1 MGPQLIQWYFCQL
14 VIKYAI
20 RRDTP
25 CSKADTLLRLR
36 GARSRLRT
44 GGISFSVR
52 LRTGGISFSVLII
65 TKLAGV
71 GKLLR
76 LRGARNHFQEG
87 SIFFYSNLAS

>member
-36 GARSRLRT
+36 GARSRFRT
-44 GGISFSVR
+44 GGIPF
-52 LRTGGISFSVLII
+52 GVLLI
-65 TKLAGV
+65 TKLAEV

-76 LRGARNHFQEG
+76 FAEPKIIFRRGL
-87 SIFFYSNLAS
+87 SFFYLNLAD

>member
-1 MGPQLIQWYFCQL
+1 MGLRLIPWYFCQL

-44 GGISFSVR
+44 GGIPYS
-52 LRTGGISFSVLII
+52 ILII

-76 LRGARNHFQEG
+76 LRGAEVIFRKGLSF
-87 SIFFYSNLAS
+87 SI

>member
-1 MGPQLIQWYFCQL
+1 MGPRLIPWYFCQL

-36 GARSRLRT
+36 GARSRFRT
-44 GGISFSVR
+44 GGIPF
-52 LRTGGISFSVLII
+52 FVLII

-71 GKLLR
+71 GKPLL
-76 LRGARNHFQEG
+76 LRGARNHFPEG
-87 SIFFYSNLAS
+87 SIFFYPNLAS

>member
-1 MGPQLIQWYFCQL
+1 MDPRLIPWYFCQL

-36 GARSRLRT
+36 GARSRFRT
-44 GGISFSVR
+44 GGIPFC
-52 LRTGGISFSVLII
+52 VLII

-71 GKLLR
+71 GKPLL
-76 LRGARNHFQEG
+76 LRGARNHFPEG
-87 SIFFYSNLAS
+87 SIFFYPNLAS

>member
-1 MGPQLIQWYFCQL
+1 MELQLIQWYFCQL
-14 VIKYAI
+14 VIKYVI

-44 GGISFSVR
+44 GGIPF
-52 LRTGGISFSVLII
+52 GVLLI

-76 LRGARNHFQEG
+76 LRGARNHFPEG
-87 SIFFYSNLAS
+87 SIFFYLNLVD

>member
-1 MGPQLIQWYFCQL
+1 MDPRLIQWYFCQL

-36 GARSRLRT
+36 GARSRFRT
-44 GGISFSVR
+44 GGIPF
-52 LRTGGISFSVLII
+52 GVLLI
-65 TKLAGV
+65 TKLAGE

-76 LRGARNHFQEG
+76 LRGAQNHFPEG
-87 SIFFYSNLAS
+87 SIFYLYKFS

>member
-1 MGPQLIQWYFCQL
+1 MGPRLIPWYFCQL

-36 GARSRLRT
+36 GARSRFRT
-44 GGISFSVR
+44 GGIPF
-52 LRTGGISFSVLII
+52 GVLLI

-76 LRGARNHFQEG
+76 LRGARNHFRRG
-87 SIFFYSNLAS
+87 LSFFYLNLVD

>member
-44 GGISFSVR
+44 GGIP
-52 LRTGGISFSVLII
+52 FSVLII

-71 GKLLR
+71 GKLLH
-76 LRGARNHFQEG
+76 LSGARSPFRRG
-87 SIFFYSNLAS
+87 LSFFYLNLVD

>member
-36 GARSRLRT
+36 GARSRFRT
-44 GGISFSVR
+44 GGIP
-52 LRTGGISFSVLII
+52 FSVLII

>member
-1 MGPQLIQWYFCQL
+1 MGPRLIPWYFCQL

-36 GARSRLRT
+36 GARSRFRT
-44 GGISFSVR
+44 GGIPF
-52 LRTGGISFSVLII
+52 GVLLI
-65 TKLAGV
+65 TKLAGE

-76 LRGARNHFQEG
+76 FASRDHFQEG
-87 SIFFYSNLAS
+87 SIFFLSKFS

>member
-44 GGISFSVR
+44 GGIP
-52 LRTGGISFSVLII
+52 FSVLII

-76 LRGARNHFQEG
+76 YVEPDAGCELTEEHSDVWEPHIANPE
-87 SIFFYSNLAS
+87 A

>member
-1 MGPQLIQWYFCQL
+1 MDPRLIQWYFCQL

-36 GARSRLRT
+36 GARSRFRT
-44 GGISFSVR
+44 GGIPF
-52 LRTGGISFSVLII
+52 GVLII

-71 GKLLR
+71 ETLLR
-76 LRGARNHFQEG
+76 LRGARNHFPEG
-87 SIFFYSNLAS
+87 SIFFYPNLAS

>member
-1 MGPQLIQWYFCQL
+1 MGPRLIPWYFCQL

-36 GARSRLRT
+36 GARSRFRS
-44 GGISFSVR
+44 GGIPF
-52 LRTGGISFSVLII
+52 GVLLI
-65 TKLAGV
+65 TRLAGE
-71 GKLLR
+71 GEGTA

-87 SIFFYSNLAS
+87 SIFFYLNLAD

>member
-1 MGPQLIQWYFCQL
+1 MDPRLIQWYFCQL

-36 GARSRLRT
+36 GARSRFRT
-44 GGISFSVR
+44 GGIPF
-52 LRTGGISFSVLII
+52 GVLII

-71 GKLLR
+71 ETLLR
-76 LRGARNHFQEG
+76 LRGARNHFQKG
-87 SIFFYSNLAS
+87 SIFFLSKFS

>member
-36 GARSRLRT
+36 GARSRFRT
-44 GGISFSVR
+44 GGIP
-52 LRTGGISFSVLII
+52 FSVLII
-65 TKLAGV
+65 TKLAGE

-76 LRGARNHFQEG
+76 FAELEI
-87 SIFFYSNLAS
+87 IFRKGLSFFI

>member
-1 MGPQLIQWYFCQL
+1 MDPRLIPWYFCQL

-36 GARSRLRT
+36 GARSRFRT
-44 GGISFSVR
+44 GGIPFC
-52 LRTGGISFSVLII
+52 VLII

-71 GKLLR
+71 GKPLL
-76 LRGARNHFQEG
+76 LRGARNHFPEG
-87 SIFFYSNLAS
+87 SIFFLSKFS

>member
-1 MGPQLIQWYFCQL
+1 MGPRLIPWYFCQL

-36 GARSRLRT
+36 GARSRFRT
-44 GGISFSVR
+44 GGIPF
-52 LRTGGISFSVLII
+52 GVLLI

-76 LRGARNHFQEG
+76 LRGARNRLIGQKVCVKTL
-87 SIFFYSNLAS
+87 ITLDIY

>member
-1 MGPQLIQWYFCQL
+1 MGPRLILWYFCQL

-36 GARSRLRT
+36 GARSRFRT
-44 GGISFSVR
+44 GGILF
-52 LRTGGISFSVLII
+52 GVLLI
-65 TKLAGV
+65 TKLAGE

-76 LRGARNHFQEG
+76 FAELNGSFYGLGGQEVH
-87 SIFFYSNLAS
+87 IP

>member
-1 MGPQLIQWYFCQL
+1 MDPRLIPWYFCQL

-36 GARSRLRT
+36 GARSRFRT
-44 GGISFSVR
+44 GGIPF
-52 LRTGGISFSVLII
+52 GVLLI

-71 GKLLR
+71 GKLLH
-76 LRGARNHFQEG
+76 LSGARSHFRRG
-87 SIFFYSNLAS
+87 LSFFYLNLVD

>member
-1 MGPQLIQWYFCQL
+1 MGPRLIPWYFCQL

-36 GARSRLRT
+36 GARSRFRT
-44 GGISFSVR
+44 GGIPF
-52 LRTGGISFSVLII
+52 GVLLI
-65 TKLAGV
+65 TKLAGE

-76 LRGARNHFQEG
+76 FAEPEIIFRRGL
-87 SIFFYSNLAS
+87 SFFYLNLVD

>member
-1 MGPQLIQWYFCQL
+1 MGPRLIPWYFCQL

-36 GARSRLRT
+36 GARSRFRT
-44 GGISFSVR
+44 GGILF
-52 LRTGGISFSVLII
+52 GVLLI

-71 GKLLR
+71 GKLLLFAEPEIIFR
-76 LRGARNHFQEG
+76 RGL
-87 SIFFYSNLAS
+87 SFFYLNLVD

>member
-36 GARSRLRT
+36 GARSRFRT
-44 GGISFSVR
+44 GGIP
-52 LRTGGISFSVLII
+52 FSVLII
-65 TKLAGV
+65 TKLAGE

-76 LRGARNHFQEG
+76 FAEPKIIFRRGL
-87 SIFFYSNLAS
+87 SFFYLNSVD

>member
-1 MGPQLIQWYFCQL
+1 MGPRLIPWYFCQL

-36 GARSRLRT
+36 GARSRFRT
-44 GGISFSVR
+44 GGIPF
-52 LRTGGISFSVLII
+52 GVLLI

-71 GKLLR
+71 GKLLLFAEPEIIFR
-76 LRGARNHFQEG
+76 RGL
-87 SIFFYSNLAS
+87 SFFYLNLVD